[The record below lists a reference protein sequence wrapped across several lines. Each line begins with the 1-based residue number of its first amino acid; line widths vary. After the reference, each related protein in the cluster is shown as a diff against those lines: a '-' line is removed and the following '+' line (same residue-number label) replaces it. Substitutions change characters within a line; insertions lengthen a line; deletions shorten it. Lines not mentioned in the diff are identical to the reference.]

1 MPRRVELLFATTI
14 LLLAAFLRLYRLGD
28 LPPGWRDDEIVET
41 TVHAQSVLEGQ
52 FPLYFPQA
60 EGHEPLYHYLSAGL
74 IALAG
79 RSLFTVRLLSVF
91 FGLFSLAAL
100 HRLAR
105 KFFGVDIALIATAA
119 LAVSFWSLMY
129 SRFKLRHIGEVGL
142 MLLAYYFFLSPLLRP
157 RPVYKL
163 FARAAPAGAGAALCL
178 SASLYTYFAARVVP
192 LILLAFGV
200 YLLLFHRGLFLAHS
214 RGMALTFGLTI
225 LLTAPMWWAVGQLPG
240 GEERLSVVGRPLLDL
255 LRGDFAYA
263 LSNARETLGMFAFT
277 GDPEYLYNIP
287 QRPVFRA
294 FGAALFLLGVLI
306 SLARWREPRY
316 AFLLIW
322 LLGGLSPAFV
332 SVPAASLGHTIVAQ
346 PVTYLFPAIA
356 LVAVQPYLNR
366 QDARSQ
372 RLKSSRFRSD
382 DFSRRDKNATDPTR
396 APDAITRSSFR
407 DVLRPRSFAP
417 LWLLSLSLFL
427 GLTAARDLYD
437 YFVRWPS
444 LPEVRYLYR
453 ADLHAAAAQ
462 LNQRLAA
469 PDLALAS
476 RELHQADVTAL
487 QLETPLLHLRPRLF
501 DPAQALVFPG
511 GRANSNALILLRE
524 TAEAERTFVGDWPP
538 VREAA
543 SSAFTL
549 LALPPP
555 GRLQPDMRLSAA
567 FTNGFTCLGYTF
579 AARPGELELL
589 TYWRIDPGFTP
600 PPARPI
606 EKLSGAPIP
615 LKFFSHL
622 VGPDGS
628 YLAGDDRLGVDPA
641 TLRAG
646 DEFTQRFVIA
656 LPPLTAGSYAVNVGL
671 YDPASGARVVLTS
684 GEDHLLLFTFTQS

>member
-1 MPRRVELLFATTI
+1 MPRRVELLLATLI
-14 LLLAAFLRLYRLGD
+14 LLIAAFLRLYRLND

-41 TVHAQSVLEGQ
+41 VVHAQSVLEGQ

-105 KFFGVDIALIATAA
+105 KFFGAEAALIATAA

-142 MLLAYYFFLSPLLRP
+142 MLLAYYFFLSPLLLP
-157 RPVYKL
+157 RPGAPPTRLGKRVLGKRVYKL

-178 SASLYTYFAARVVP
+178 SAGLYTYFAARVVP
-192 LILLAFGV
+192 LILLAFAV
-200 YLLLFHRGLFLAHS
+200 YLLLFHRGLFLAHWH
-214 RGMALTFGLTI
+214 GMALTFGLAA
-225 LLTAPMWWAVGQLPG
+225 LLTAPMWWAASQLSG
-240 GEERLSVVGRPLLDL
+240 GEERLGVVGQPLLDA

-287 QRPVFRA
+287 QRPVFEW

-316 AFLLIW
+316 TFLLIW

-332 SVPAASLGHTIVAQ
+332 STPAASLGHTIVAQ

-356 LVAVQPYLNR
+356 LVAAQPYLNR

-372 RLKSSRFRSD
+372 RLRG
-382 DFSRRDKNATDPTR
+382 
-396 APDAITRSSFR
+396 
-407 DVLRPRSFAP
+407 FAP
-417 LWLLSLSLFL
+417 LWLMSLSLFL

-437 YFVRWPS
+437 YFARWPH

-462 LNQRLAA
+462 LNRMRA
-469 PDLALAS
+469 PPDVALAS
-476 RELHQADVTAL
+476 RDLHQADVTAL
-487 QLETPLLHLRPRLF
+487 QLETPLLHLQPRLF

-524 TAEAERTFVGDWPP
+524 TAEVERTFVGDWPP

-543 SSAFTL
+543 GSAFTL

-555 GRLQPDMRLSAA
+555 GRLQPDMRLAAA
-567 FTNGFTCLGYTF
+567 FANGFTCLGYTL
-579 AARPGELELL
+579 ATRPGELDLL
-589 TYWRIDPGFTP
+589 TFWRVDPGFTP

-606 EKLSGAPIP
+606 EKLSGTPFP

-622 VGPDGS
+622 VSPEGA

-646 DEFTQRFVIA
+646 DDFVQRFVIA
-656 LPPLTAGSYAVNVGL
+656 LPQLAAGNYAVNIGL
-671 YDPASGARVVLTS
+671 YDPASGARVVLTT
-684 GEDHLLLFTFTQS
+684 GEDHLHLAAFTQP